1 MIPPALSHMA
11 AGHRPSVEF
20 GACGLRECGIGR
32 GGCLQGVAGRLKVKL
47 IGKSH
52 AVASMEVLVFVSSG

>member
-1 MIPPALSHMA
+1 MA
-11 AGHRPSVEF
+11 VS
-20 GACGLRECGIGR
+20 REWC
-32 GGCLQGVAGRLKVKL
+32 AWEGRLKVKL